1 MRYRRWIVLSTIVIY
16 VLTLALAVMWL
27 LKVREV
33 DVRVTETSSGSTV
46 YEECNE
52 KLEKMLLGRKLFS
65 VSADEIV
72 TELEKDPYVTV
83 KKVKRRFPDAVEVEI
98 EERAECFAV
107 KNEELYYI
115 LDRDYNLLDKR
126 TTLEKEGG
134 AGKILPVEVKNVKLG
149 FAAFRVGK
157 PITYDETGMFG
168 YAVRLFRSLDDLNF
182 LKSITVYGSGGEKE
196 ERIYLN
202 TETGVSLEFRF
213 AVPRGLSSSSK
224 GEIAAARNTL
234 CDKIGEVKAAYDAFT
249 EKQKSEGYYLVYMTD
264 DAFSVRTEYT
274 VRAES

>member
-1 MRYRRWIVLSTIVIY
+1 
-16 VLTLALAVMWL
+16 MWL
-27 LKVREV
+27 LTVREV

-46 YEECNE
+46 YAECNE
-52 KLEKMLLGRKLFS
+52 KLEKMLLGKKLFS

-83 KKVKRRFPDAVEVEI
+83 KRVKRRFPDAVEVEI

-182 LKSITVYGSGGEKE
+182 LKRSGRVSGATAMIANVLNIKPILYGTADGHIVSCAKCRGRKKAIEYLAE
-196 ERIYLN
+196 EYAKK
-202 TETGVSLEFRF
+202 
-213 AVPRGLSSSSK
+213 AVDPRLAK
-224 GEIAAARNTL
+224 LAQLLQRDE
-234 CDKIGEVKAAYDAFT
+234 
-249 EKQKSEGYYLVYMTD
+249 
-264 DAFSVRTEYT
+264 
-274 VRAES
+274 

>member
-46 YEECNE
+46 YAECNE
-52 KLEKMLLGRKLFS
+52 KLEKMLLGKKLFS

-224 GEIAAARNTL
+224 EEIAAARNTL
-234 CDKIGEVKAAYDAFT
+234 CDKIGEVKSAYDAFT